1 MSTGA
6 ATCSAGATLP
16 PQRRALRLPD
26 RFDLAPVDDRN
37 FSACERVGQAIDAVV
52 AGWLASRG
60 YDRLFVT
67 LATPDFAMGLSALV
81 RSLRT
86 VSDVP
91 ILVLTQGDFVPDVEA
106 DDVAFLE
113 VPPLVRLGH
122 AFPADAQHLAVT
134 LSKLWVFSLT
144 RPARVAF
151 IDADCLVL
159 QPIDDL
165 FDGEGFA
172 AVPDLFINYKTPA
185 FNAGVFAFTPSAEIS
200 RGLFQRLPELS
211 VGDGDQ
217 GILNAFFPNWR
228 QLPQGLNFL
237 RAHALVRA
245 QAQDQAIRIVHYTPS
260 KPWVP
265 APVSPRDPVLA
276 PLDDLWTER
285 LTPVEHV
292 ALVRDWRARLATAEA
307 NIASWMG
314 PDTAR
319 FLQDDMDFADGR
331 KRRRRERR
339 LKYGLVALVVLQAVQ
354 ASFIAWMLLHQT
366 NALK

>member
-1 MSTGA
+1 MSMSGV
-6 ATCSAGATLP
+6 TCSAGAALP
-16 PQRRALRLPD
+16 PRRRALRLPG
-26 RFDLAPVDDRN
+26 RLDLAPVDDRN
-37 FSACERVGQAIDAVV
+37 FAACERVGQAIDAMV

-67 LATPDFAMGLSALV
+67 LATPDFAKGLSALV

-91 ILVLTQGDFVPDVEA
+91 VLILTQGNFVPDVEA

-113 VPPLVRLGH
+113 VPPLLRLGH
-122 AFPADAQHLAVT
+122 TFPADAQHLAVT

-144 RPARVAF
+144 RPARVVF

-165 FDGEGFA
+165 FDGEDFA
-172 AVPDLFINYKTPA
+172 AVPDLFINYETPA

-228 QLPQGLNFL
+228 QLPQGFNFL

-245 QAQDQAIRIVHYTPS
+245 QARDQALRIVHYTPA
-260 KPWVP
+260 KPWLP

-276 PLDDLWTER
+276 PLDELWTER

-292 ALVRDWRARLATAEA
+292 ALVRDWRARLATAET

-314 PDTAR
+314 PDAAKLR
-319 FLQDDMDFADGR
+319 QDDMGFADGR
-331 KRRRRERR
+331 KRRRHERR
-339 LKYGLVALVVLQAVQ
+339 LKCWLGALVVLQVVQ
-354 ASFIAWMLLHQT
+354 ASFLAWLLLHQA
-366 NALK
+366 NAWK